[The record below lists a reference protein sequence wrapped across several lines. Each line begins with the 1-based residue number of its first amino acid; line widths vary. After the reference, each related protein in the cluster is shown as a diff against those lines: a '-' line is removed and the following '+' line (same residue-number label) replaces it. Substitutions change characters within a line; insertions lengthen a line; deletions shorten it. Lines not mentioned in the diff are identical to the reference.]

1 MSHKPQPAPPS
12 DSSFFA
18 YFDVIRFIA
27 AALVMVSHARDLLL
41 VDFGDVAASGVA
53 MKAFYFLTGLGH
65 EAVVV
70 FFVLSGF
77 WISSSIDRRQHSP
90 QVWTNYGIDRMAR
103 LYVVL
108 VPALMATLCWD
119 LAGIHALHSPI
130 YTGTFGPHSL
140 QMDVAHE
147 LGISQFL
154 GNLVF
159 LQTIAVSTF
168 GSNGP
173 LWSLANEFWYY
184 IAYPALFLLFTRRKL
199 SPALLAVGLVAWFPA
214 LAIGFVVWLMGVGL
228 HYASR
233 GMDARPRQGWGPRAL
248 LGGAT
253 VALVAAL
260 ALSRSGKVSHE
271 LADLVTGVCFTGLLW
286 LIIRIKPR
294 FIAALAPLADFGAKA
309 SFTLYLAHYPFVA
322 FLAALV
328 LGAARMQ
335 PDAHSLALLGGVI
348 VAALAYSLAFARISE
363 HYTGDLRRWLR
374 ARLIR
379 G

>member
-1 MSHKPQPAPPS
+1 MNHKPEQAPPS
-12 DSSFFA
+12 DSNHFA

-41 VDFGDVAASGVA
+41 VDFGDVAAHGIAV
-53 MKAFYFLTGLGH
+53 KAFYFLTGLGH

-77 WISSSIDRRQHSP
+77 WISSSIDRRQSSP
-90 QVWTNYGIDRMAR
+90 QLWTNYGIDRMAR

-108 VPALMATLCWD
+108 VPALIATLCWD
-119 LAGIHALHSPI
+119 LAGIHALRSPL
-130 YTGTFGPHSL
+130 YDGTFGPNSL
-140 QMDVAHE
+140 RMNVAHE

-184 IAYPALFLLFTRRKL
+184 IAYPGLFLLFTRRKL

-233 GMDARPRQGWGPRAL
+233 GMDTRPVRMGAAL
-248 LGGAT
+248 LGGGTA
-253 VALVAAL
+253 ALVGAL
-260 ALSRSGKVSHE
+260 ALSRSGKVPHE
-271 LADLVTGVCFTGLLW
+271 LADLVTGVCFTSLLG

-294 FIAALAPLADFGAKA
+294 FITALSPLADFGAKA

-322 FLAALV
+322 FLAALA

-335 PDAHSLALLGGVI
+335 PDDHALAILGGVI
-348 VAALAYSLAFARISE
+348 VAALAYSLAFARLSE
-363 HYTGDLRRWLR
+363 HYTGNLRRWLR

-379 G
+379 A